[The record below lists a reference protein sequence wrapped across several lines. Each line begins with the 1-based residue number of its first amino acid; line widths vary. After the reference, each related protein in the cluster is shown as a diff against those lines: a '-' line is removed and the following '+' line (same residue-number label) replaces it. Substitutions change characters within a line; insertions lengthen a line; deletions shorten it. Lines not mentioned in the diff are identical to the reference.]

1 MEPRVD
7 ESLEM
12 LLDMIEIA
20 KTSGLKR
27 IKIGDIEVELS
38 DYELVKLYAQSLP
51 NQEQNLTNSN
61 NVPNTPPLGNEAK
74 DTSTTMTDTLP
85 SINEDPDLYLSTF

>member
-1 MEPRVD
+1 MESRVNN
-7 ESLEM
+7 SIEM
-12 LLDMIEIA
+12 LEELIELA

-61 NVPNTPPLGNEAK
+61 IVPNTPPLGNEAK
-74 DTSTTMTDTLP
+74 DTSITMTDTLK
-85 SINEDPDLYLSTF
+85 SIDDDPDLYLSTF